1 MHIIIIGC
9 GRVGARLASLLSSSG
24 HSVVMIDKNPQA
36 FERLERSFKGKSIAG
51 VGFDRKVLIEAG
63 VERADAL
70 AAVTNGDNSN
80 VVVASIAAED
90 FHVPRVVARINDPIR
105 AEIFPK
111 LGITTIS
118 STLWTSTRIY
128 EYLISPELHNVFS
141 VGSAGVQ
148 LYEFEVPNV
157 LVDRKVRDLNVA
169 NEIRVVA
176 ITREG
181 VGFIPVLGSI
191 FKRRDRVLVAVDTG
205 SIDKLRS
212 MLGLSN

>member
-1 MHIIIIGC
+1 
-9 GRVGARLASLLSSSG
+9 
-24 HSVVMIDKNPQA
+24 VVIDKNPEA
-36 FERLERSFKGKSIAG
+36 FERLEPSFKGKTIEG
-51 VGFDRKVLIEAG
+51 VGFDRKTLLDAG
-63 VERADAL
+63 IERADAL

-80 VVVASIAAED
+80 IVVASIAAQD
-90 FHVPRVVARINDPIR
+90 FHVPRVVARINDPVR

-118 STLWTSTRIY
+118 STLWTSGRIF

-148 LYEFEVPNV
+148 LYEFEVQPV
-157 LVDRKVRDLNVA
+157 LVDRNVKDLNVS

-181 VGFIPVLGSI
+181 VGFIPVLGSV
-191 FKRRDRVLVAVDTG
+191 FKRRDRVLVAVDTR
-205 SIDKLRS
+205 SIDKLRA
-212 MLGLSN
+212 MLGLTN

>member
-24 HSVVMIDKNPQA
+24 NSVVVIDKNPA
-36 FERLERSFKGKSIAG
+36 SFEKLEPSFKGKTIEG
-51 VGFDRKVLIEAG
+51 VGFDRKTLLEAG
-63 VERADAL
+63 IESADAL

-80 VVVASIAAED
+80 VVVASIAAQD
-90 FHVPRVVARINDPIR
+90 FHVPRVVARINDPVR

-111 LGITTIS
+111 LGITTVS
-118 STLWTSTRIY
+118 STLWTSGRIF
-128 EYLISPELHNVFS
+128 EYLISPELHNVYS

-148 LYEFEVPNV
+148 IYEFEVQTT
-157 LVDRKVRDLNVA
+157 LVGRNVRDIEVP

-181 VGFIPVLGSI
+181 VGFVPVLGTV
-191 FKRRDRVLVAVDTG
+191 FKRRDHILVAVDTR
-205 SIDKLRS
+205 SIDKLKA
-212 MLGLSN
+212 MLGLSS

>member
-1 MHIIIIGC
+1 MNVIIVGC
-9 GRVGARLASLLSSSG
+9 GRVGARLSSLLSSSG
-24 HSVVMIDKNPQA
+24 HSVVIIDKNPVA
-36 FERLERSFKGKSIAG
+36 FERLEAAFKGKTMVG

-63 VERADAL
+63 IEHADAL
-70 AAVTNGDNSN
+70 VAVTNGDNSN
-80 VVVASIAAED
+80 IVISSIAVED
-90 FHVPRVVARINDPIR
+90 FHVPRVIARINDPIR

-128 EYLISPELHNVFS
+128 EYLVSPELHNVLS

-148 LYEFEVPNV
+148 LFEFEVPN
-157 LVDRKVRDLNVA
+157 LLIGRNVRDLNVT

-181 VGFIPVLGSI
+181 VGFIPVLGST
-191 FKRRDRVLVAVDTG
+191 FKRLDRVLVAVDTQ

>member
-24 HSVVMIDKNPQA
+24 HSVVVIDKNPEA
-36 FERLERSFKGKSIAG
+36 FERLEPSFKGKTIEG
-51 VGFDRKVLIEAG
+51 VGFDRKTLLDAGIEH
-63 VERADAL
+63 ADAL
-70 AAVTNGDNSN
+70 ATVTNGDNTN
-80 VVVASIAAED
+80 VVVASVAAQD
-90 FHVPRVVARINDPIR
+90 FHVPRVVARINDPVR

-118 STLWTSTRIY
+118 ATLWTSGRIF

-148 LYEFEVPNV
+148 LYEFEVQSA
-157 LVDRKVRDLNVA
+157 LADRKVGDLNVA

-181 VGFIPVLGSI
+181 VGFIPVLGSV
-191 FKRRDRVLVAVDTG
+191 FKWRDRVLVAVDTR
-205 SIDKLRS
+205 SIDKLRA
-212 MLGLSN
+212 MLGLTN

>member
-9 GRVGARLASLLSSSG
+9 GRVGARLASLLSSSA
-24 HSVVMIDKNPQA
+24 HSVVVIDKNPQA
-36 FERLERSFKGKSIAG
+36 FERLERSFKGKTIEG

-63 VERADAL
+63 IEHADAL

-80 VVVASIAAED
+80 IVVASIAAED
-90 FHVPRVVARINDPIR
+90 FHVPRVVARINDPTR

-118 STLWTSTRIY
+118 STLWTSGRIY

-148 LYEFEVPNV
+148 LYEFEVQNV
-157 LVDRKVRDLNVA
+157 LVDRNVQDLNVT

-181 VGFIPVLGSI
+181 VGFIPVLGSV
-191 FKRRDRVLVAVDTG
+191 FKRRDRVLVAVDTR
-205 SIDKLRS
+205 SIDKLKS

>member
-24 HSVVMIDKNPQA
+24 HSVVVIDKNPEA
-36 FERLERSFKGKSIAG
+36 FERLEPSFKGKTIEG
-51 VGFDRKVLIEAG
+51 VGFDRKTLLDAGIEQ
-63 VERADAL
+63 ADAL

-80 VVVASIAAED
+80 VVVASIAAQD
-90 FHVPRVVARINDPIR
+90 FHVPRVVARINDPVR

-118 STLWTSTRIY
+118 STLWTSGRIF

-148 LYEFEVPNV
+148 LYEFEVQPV
-157 LVDRKVRDLNVA
+157 LVDRNVKDLNVS

-181 VGFIPVLGSI
+181 VGFITVLGSI
-191 FKRRDRVLVAVDTG
+191 FKRRDRVLVAVDTR
-205 SIDKLRS
+205 SIDKLRA
-212 MLGLSN
+212 MLGLTN

>member
-9 GRVGARLASLLSSSG
+9 GRVGARLASLLSSSA
-24 HSVVMIDKNPQA
+24 HSVVVIDKSPQA
-36 FERLERSFKGKSIAG
+36 FERLERSFKGKTITG
-51 VGFDRKVLIEAG
+51 VGFDREVLIEAG
-63 VERADAL
+63 VEHADAL

-80 VVVASIAAED
+80 VVIASIAAED
-90 FHVPRVVARINDPIR
+90 FHVPRVLARINDPVR

-157 LVDRKVRDLNVA
+157 LVDRNVRDLNVA
-169 NEIRVVA
+169 NEIQVVA

-191 FKRRDRVLVAVDTG
+191 FKRRDRVLIAVDTR
-205 SIDKLRS
+205 SIAKVRS

>member
-24 HSVVMIDKNPQA
+24 HSVVVSDKNPEA
-36 FERLERSFKGKSIAG
+36 FERLEPSFKGKTIEG
-51 VGFDRKVLIEAG
+51 VGFDRKTLLDAGIEQ
-63 VERADAL
+63 ADAL

-80 VVVASIAAED
+80 VVVASIAAQD
-90 FHVPRVVARINDPIR
+90 FHVPRVVARINDPVR
-105 AEIFPK
+105 AETFPK

-118 STLWTSTRIY
+118 STLWTSGRIF

-148 LYEFEVPNV
+148 LYEFEVQPV
-157 LVDRKVRDLNVA
+157 LVDRNVKDLNVS

-191 FKRRDRVLVAVDTG
+191 FKRRDRVLVAVDTR
-205 SIDKLRS
+205 SIDKLRAI
-212 MLGLSN
+212 LALTN

>member
-24 HSVVMIDKNPQA
+24 HSVVVIDKNPEA
-36 FERLERSFKGKSIAG
+36 FERLERSYKGKTIEG
-51 VGFDRKVLIEAG
+51 VGFDRKTLIEAG
-63 VERADAL
+63 IEHADAL

-80 VVVASIAAED
+80 IVIASVAAQD
-90 FHVPRVVARINDPIR
+90 FHVPRVVARINDPVR

-118 STLWTSTRIY
+118 STLWTSGRIF
-128 EYLISPELHNVFS
+128 EYLVSPELHNVFS

-148 LYEFEVPNV
+148 LYEFEVQNV
-157 LVDRKVRDLNVA
+157 LVDRMVRDLMVA

-181 VGFIPVLGSI
+181 IGFIPVLGSV
-191 FKRRDRVLVAVDTG
+191 FKRRDRVLVAVDIR
-205 SIDKLRS
+205 SIDKLKA

>member
-1 MHIIIIGC
+1 
-9 GRVGARLASLLSSSG
+9 
-24 HSVVMIDKNPQA
+24 
-36 FERLERSFKGKSIAG
+36 
-51 VGFDRKVLIEAG
+51 
-63 VERADAL
+63 
-70 AAVTNGDNSN
+70 
-80 VVVASIAAED
+80 
-90 FHVPRVVARINDPIR
+90 
-105 AEIFPK
+105 
-111 LGITTIS
+111 
-118 STLWTSTRIY
+118 
-128 EYLISPELHNVFS
+128 LHNVFS

-191 FKRRDRVLVAVDTG
+191 FKRRDRVLIAVDTG

>member
-24 HSVVMIDKNPQA
+24 HSVVVIDKNPEA
-36 FERLERSFKGKSIAG
+36 FERLEPSFKGKTIEG
-51 VGFDRKVLIEAG
+51 VGFDRKTLIDAG
-63 VERADAL
+63 IEHADAL
-70 AAVTNGDNSN
+70 ATVTNGDNTN
-80 VVVASIAAED
+80 VVVASIAAQD
-90 FHVPRVVARINDPIR
+90 FHVPRVVARINDPVR

-118 STLWTSTRIY
+118 ATLWTSGRIF

-148 LYEFEVPNV
+148 LYEFEVQSA
-157 LVDRKVRDLNVA
+157 LIDRKVGDLNVA

-181 VGFIPVLGSI
+181 VGFIPVLGSV
-191 FKRRDRVLVAVDTG
+191 FKWRDRVLVAVDTR
-205 SIDKLRS
+205 SIDKLRA
-212 MLGLSN
+212 MLGLTN

>member
-24 HSVVMIDKNPQA
+24 HSVVVIDKNPES
-36 FERLERSFKGKSIAG
+36 FERLEPSFKGKTIEG
-51 VGFDRKVLIEAG
+51 VGFDRKTLLDAG
-63 VERADAL
+63 IERADAL

-80 VVVASIAAED
+80 VVVASIAAQD
-90 FHVPRVVARINDPIR
+90 FHVPRVVARINDPVR
-105 AEIFPK
+105 AEIFPS
-111 LGITTIS
+111 LGLPLFHPRS
-118 STLWTSTRIY
+118 GHPAASF

-148 LYEFEVPNV
+148 LYEFEVQPV
-157 LVDRKVRDLNVA
+157 LVDRNVKDLNVS

-181 VGFIPVLGSI
+181 VGFIPVLGSV
-191 FKRRDRVLVAVDTG
+191 FKRRDRVLVAVDTR
-205 SIDKLRS
+205 SIDNLRA
-212 MLGLSN
+212 MLGLTN

>member
-9 GRVGARLASLLSSSG
+9 GRVGARLASLLSSSR
-24 HSVVMIDKNPQA
+24 HSVAVIDKNA
-36 FERLERSFKGKSIAG
+36 ESFERLERSFKGKSIVG
-51 VGFDRKVLIEAG
+51 VGFDRKILLEAG
-63 VERADAL
+63 IERADAL

-80 VVVASIAAED
+80 IVVASIAVND
-90 FHVPRVVARINDPIR
+90 FHVPRVMARINDPIR

-128 EYLISPELHNVFS
+128 EFLVSPELHNVFS
-141 VGSAGVQ
+141 VGNSGVQ
-148 LYEFEVPNV
+148 LYEFEVPNL
-157 LVDRKVRDLNVA
+157 LVGRNVRDLTIA

-181 VGFIPVLGSI
+181 ISFIPMSGTD
-191 FKRRDRVLVAVDTG
+191 FKLRDRVLVAVDTRA
-205 SIDKLRS
+205 IDKLKS
-212 MLGLSN
+212 MLGLTN

>member
-24 HSVVMIDKNPQA
+24 HSVVVIDKNPEA
-36 FERLERSFKGKSIAG
+36 FERLEPSFKGKTIEG
-51 VGFDRKVLIEAG
+51 VGFDRKTLIDAG
-63 VERADAL
+63 IERADAL

-80 VVVASIAAED
+80 VVVASIAAQD
-90 FHVPRVVARINDPIR
+90 FHVPRVVARINDPVR

-111 LGITTIS
+111 LGIT
-118 STLWTSTRIY
+118 
-128 EYLISPELHNVFS
+128 ISPELHNVFS

-148 LYEFEVPNV
+148 LYEFEVQPV
-157 LVDRKVRDLNVA
+157 LVDRNVKDLNVS

-181 VGFIPVLGSI
+181 VGFIPVLGSV
-191 FKRRDRVLVAVDTG
+191 FKRRDRVLVAVDTR
-205 SIDKLRS
+205 SIDTLRA
-212 MLGLSN
+212 MLGLTN

>member
-24 HSVVMIDKNPQA
+24 HSVVVIDKNPEA
-36 FERLERSFKGKSIAG
+36 FERLEPSFKGKTIEG
-51 VGFDRKVLIEAG
+51 VGFDRKTLLDAGIEH
-63 VERADAL
+63 ADAL
-70 AAVTNGDNSN
+70 ATVTNGDNTN
-80 VVVASIAAED
+80 VVVASVAAQD
-90 FHVPRVVARINDPIR
+90 FHVPCVVARINDPVR

-118 STLWTSTRIY
+118 ATLWTSGRIF

-148 LYEFEVPNV
+148 LYEFEVQSA
-157 LVDRKVRDLNVA
+157 LVDRKVGDLNVA

-181 VGFIPVLGSI
+181 VGFIPVLGSV
-191 FKRRDRVLVAVDTG
+191 FKWRDRVLVAVDTR
-205 SIDKLRS
+205 SIDKLRA
-212 MLGLSN
+212 MLGLTN

>member
-24 HSVVMIDKNPQA
+24 HSVVVIDKNPEA
-36 FERLERSFKGKSIAG
+36 FERLEPSFKGKTIKG
-51 VGFDRKVLIEAG
+51 VGFDRKTLLDAG
-63 VERADAL
+63 IERADAL

-80 VVVASIAAED
+80 VVVASIAAQD
-90 FHVPRVVARINDPIR
+90 FHVPRVVARINDPVR

-118 STLWTSTRIY
+118 STLWTSGRIF

-148 LYEFEVPNV
+148 PYEFEVQPV
-157 LVDRKVRDLNVA
+157 LVDRNVKDLNVS

-181 VGFIPVLGSI
+181 VGFIPVLGSV
-191 FKRRDRVLVAVDTG
+191 FKRRDRVLVAVDTR
-205 SIDKLRS
+205 SIDTLRA
-212 MLGLSN
+212 MLGLTN

>member
-24 HSVVMIDKNPQA
+24 HSVVVIDKNPEA
-36 FERLERSFKGKSIAG
+36 FERLEPSFKGKTIEG
-51 VGFDRKVLIEAG
+51 VGFDRKTLLDAGIEH
-63 VERADAL
+63 ADAL
-70 AAVTNGDNSN
+70 ATVTNGDNTN
-80 VVVASIAAED
+80 VVVASIAAQD
-90 FHVPRVVARINDPIR
+90 FHVPRVVARINDPVR

-118 STLWTSTRIY
+118 ATLWTSGRIF

-148 LYEFEVPNV
+148 LYEFEVQSAM
-157 LVDRKVRDLNVA
+157 VDRKVGDLNVA

-181 VGFIPVLGSI
+181 VGFIPVLGSV
-191 FKRRDRVLVAVDTG
+191 FKWRDRVLVAVDTR
-205 SIDKLRS
+205 SIDKLRA
-212 MLGLSN
+212 MLGLTN

>member
-24 HSVVMIDKNPQA
+24 HSVVVIDKNPEA
-36 FERLERSFKGKSIAG
+36 FERLERSYKGKTIEG
-51 VGFDRKVLIEAG
+51 VGFDRKTLIEAG
-63 VERADAL
+63 IEHADAL

-80 VVVASIAAED
+80 IVIASVAAQD
-90 FHVPRVVARINDPIR
+90 FHVPRVVARINDPVR

-118 STLWTSTRIY
+118 STLWTSGRIF
-128 EYLISPELHNVFS
+128 EYLVSPELHNVFS

-148 LYEFEVPNV
+148 LYEFEVQNV
-157 LVDRKVRDLNVA
+157 LVDRMVRDLMVA

-176 ITREG
+176 ITRDG
-181 VGFIPVLGSI
+181 VGFIPVLGSV
-191 FKRRDRVLVAVDTG
+191 FKRRDRVLVAVDIR
-205 SIDKLRS
+205 SIDKLKA

>member
-24 HSVVMIDKNPQA
+24 HSVVVIDKNPEA
-36 FERLERSFKGKSIAG
+36 FERLEPSFKGKTIEG
-51 VGFDRKVLIEAG
+51 VGFDRKTLLDAGIEQ
-63 VERADAL
+63 ADAL

-80 VVVASIAAED
+80 VVVASIAAQD
-90 FHVPRVVARINDPIR
+90 FHVPRVVARINDPVR

-118 STLWTSTRIY
+118 STLWTSGRIF

-148 LYEFEVPNV
+148 LYEFEVQPV
-157 LVDRKVRDLNVA
+157 LVDRNVKDLNVS

-181 VGFIPVLGSI
+181 VGFIPVLGSV
-191 FKRRDRVLVAVDTG
+191 FKRRDRVLVAVDTR
-205 SIDKLRS
+205 SFDTLRA
-212 MLGLSN
+212 MLGLTN

>member
-24 HSVVMIDKNPQA
+24 HSVVVIDKNPEA
-36 FERLERSFKGKSIAG
+36 FERLEPSFKGKTIEG
-51 VGFDRKVLIEAG
+51 VGFDRKTLLDAGIEH
-63 VERADAL
+63 ADAL
-70 AAVTNGDNSN
+70 ATVTNGDNTN
-80 VVVASIAAED
+80 VVVASVAAQD
-90 FHVPRVVARINDPIR
+90 FHVPRVVARINDPVR

-118 STLWTSTRIY
+118 ATLWTSGRIF

-148 LYEFEVPNV
+148 LYEFEVQSA
-157 LVDRKVRDLNVA
+157 LVDRKVGDLNVA

-181 VGFIPVLGSI
+181 VGFITVLGSV
-191 FKRRDRVLVAVDTG
+191 FKWRDRVLVAVDTR
-205 SIDKLRS
+205 SIDKLRA
-212 MLGLSN
+212 MLGLTN

>member
-24 HSVVMIDKNPQA
+24 HSVVVIDKNPEA
-36 FERLERSFKGKSIAG
+36 FERLEPSFKGKTLEG
-51 VGFDRKVLIEAG
+51 VGFDRKTLLDAGIEQ
-63 VERADAL
+63 ADAL

-80 VVVASIAAED
+80 VVVASIAAQD
-90 FHVPRVVARINDPIR
+90 FHVPRVVARINDPVR

-118 STLWTSTRIY
+118 STLWTSGRIF

-148 LYEFEVPNV
+148 LYEFEVQPV
-157 LVDRKVRDLNVA
+157 LVDRNVKDLNVS

-191 FKRRDRVLVAVDTG
+191 FKRRDRVLVAVDTR
-205 SIDKLRS
+205 SIDTLRA
-212 MLGLSN
+212 MLGLTN

>member
-1 MHIIIIGC
+1 
-9 GRVGARLASLLSSSG
+9 
-24 HSVVMIDKNPQA
+24 MIDKNPQA
-36 FERLERSFKGKSIAG
+36 FKRLERSFKGISIAG

-63 VERADAL
+63 IERADAL

-111 LGITTIS
+111 LGITTVS
-118 STLWTSTRIY
+118 STLWISTRIY

-148 LYEFEVPNV
+148 LYEFEVSNV
-157 LVDRKVRDLNVA
+157 LVDHKVRDLNVA

-176 ITREG
+176 ITHEG

>member
-24 HSVVMIDKNPQA
+24 HSVVVIDKNPEA
-36 FERLERSFKGKSIAG
+36 FKRLEPSFKGKTIEG
-51 VGFDRKVLIEAG
+51 VGFDRKTLLDAGIEH
-63 VERADAL
+63 ADAL
-70 AAVTNGDNSN
+70 ATVTNGDNTN
-80 VVVASIAAED
+80 VVVASIAAQD
-90 FHVPRVVARINDPIR
+90 FHVPRVVARINDPVR

-118 STLWTSTRIY
+118 ATLWTSGRIF

-148 LYEFEVPNV
+148 LYEFEVQSA
-157 LVDRKVRDLNVA
+157 LIDRKVGDLNVA

-181 VGFIPVLGSI
+181 VGFIPVLGSV
-191 FKRRDRVLVAVDTG
+191 FKWRDRVLVAVDTR
-205 SIDKLRS
+205 SIDKLRA
-212 MLGLSN
+212 MLGLTN

>member
-24 HSVVMIDKNPQA
+24 HSVVVIDKNPEA
-36 FERLERSFKGKSIAG
+36 FERLEPSFKGKTIEG
-51 VGFDRKVLIEAG
+51 VGFDRKTLLDAGIEQ
-63 VERADAL
+63 ADAL

-80 VVVASIAAED
+80 IVVASIAAQD
-90 FHVPRVVARINDPIR
+90 FHVPRVVARINDPVR

-118 STLWTSTRIY
+118 STLWTSGRIF

-148 LYEFEVPNV
+148 LYEFEVQPV
-157 LVDRKVRDLNVA
+157 LVDRNVKDLNVS

-191 FKRRDRVLVAVDTG
+191 FKRRDRVLVAVDTR
-205 SIDKLRS
+205 SIDTLRA
-212 MLGLSN
+212 MLGLTN